1 MILACHNLSKS
12 FGDQVIVKDGSFHIE
27 NHEKAAL
34 VGLNGA
40 GKSTILKMIVGQLS
54 PDAGTV
60 VLTKGKTLG
69 YLAQHQEMESGNTI
83 YEEVRTAKAEVIE
96 MEKQIRTIEIELPSL
111 SGDALEARLATYQR
125 LTSAFEHAD
134 GYAYKS
140 ELTGVL
146 KGLGFTEEEF
156 TKPVDSLSGGQ
167 KTRVS
172 LGKLLLT
179 KPDVLLLDEPFS
191 GLDEKLRL
199 EMGALVR
206 KLQKERK
213 ITTILVTHD
222 KKEALQMSDRIALM
236 SNGHILQYASPTEIF
251 QHPENRQVAAYFGKA
266 NYIEGTVQK
275 EQFDSDYISCE
286 AKGYADGKYELLV
299 RPFDVKVIAEG
310 SAVEIREMTYLG
322 ETVDLYL
329 QDEKQTFY
337 AQDIS
342 ARIHVAGFK
351 EGARAG
357 IEFAPESIC
366 LFPEEKE

>member
-1 MILACHNLSKS
+1 MELK
-12 FGDQVIVKDGSFHIE
+12 IE
-27 NHEKAAL
+27 NLEVTLQKNKI
-34 VGLNGA
+34 LNKVSLTVKSGELISLLGA
-40 GKSTILKMIVGQLS
+40 SGCGKSTMLKSIAGLLDIEKGRICLDGKEIHNMA
-54 PDAGTV
+54 PEKRGTV
-60 VLTKGKTLG
+60 IVFQDLRLFPHMTVEKNIAFPMELKKMPKTRQKEIIKKLLEDVQLPG
-69 YLAQHQEMESGNTI
+69 FEKRKIKEM
-83 YEEVRTAKAEVIE
+83 
-96 MEKQIRTIEIELPSL
+96 
-111 SGDALEARLATYQR
+111 
-125 LTSAFEHAD
+125 
-134 GYAYKS
+134 
-140 ELTGVL
+140 
-146 KGLGFTEEEF
+146 
-156 TKPVDSLSGGQ
+156 SGGQ
-167 KTRVS
+167 MQRVALARALACEPS
-172 LGKLLLT
+172 I
-179 KPDVLLLDEPFS
+179 LLLDEPFS

-199 EMGALVR
+199 EMGALVK

-222 KKEALQMSDRIALM
+222 KKEAMQMSDRIALM

-275 EQFDSDYISCE
+275 EQFDNDYISCE

-299 RPFDVKVIAEG
+299 RPFDVKVIAGG

-329 QDEKQTFY
+329 RDEKQIFY

-342 ARIHVAGFK
+342 ARIHAAGLM
-351 EGARAG
+351 EGAKAG